1 MNKYYSQC
9 GQDKFLNEVIFKG
22 KKNGIFIDI
31 GANDG
36 VTFSNTFFFEKELN
50 WKGLCF
56 EPLVSAFKKLS
67 NNRSSVNVNGCACAE
82 DKPDVFLSVN
92 GYGEM
97 LSGLKSKYD
106 ERHLQRVFETVS
118 LHGGSIEEVEVQ
130 CYDINKMLALHSLY
144 EIDFLSI
151 DTEGNE
157 LDILKAIKFD
167 EFHIKAI
174 TVENNYS
181 SKDFNELL
189 SHNGFKKIKVLD
201 ADEVYV
207 NKADFG
213 YFKRR
218 SIKNDSN
225 Y

>member
-1 MNKYYSQC
+1 MNKYFSQC
-9 GQDKFLNEVIFKG
+9 GQDQFLNEVIFKG
-22 KKNGIFIDI
+22 KKNGVFIDI

-36 VTFSNTFFFEKELN
+36 VTFSNTYFFEKELN

-56 EPLVSAFKKLS
+56 EPLQSAFKKLETT
-67 NNRSSVNVNGCACAE
+67 RTSVNINGCASGE
-82 DKPDVFLSVN
+82 DKPDFFLSVN

-97 LSGLKSKYD
+97 LSGLRSSYD
-106 ERHLQRVFETVS
+106 ERHLKRVYETVS
-118 LHGGSIEEVEVQ
+118 IHGGSIEEVEVQ
-130 CYDINKMLALHSLY
+130 CYDINKMLAQHSFY
-144 EIDFLSI
+144 EIDFISI

-157 LDILKAIKFD
+157 LDILKAIKFN

-174 TVENNYS
+174 TVENNYA

-189 SHNGFKKIKVLD
+189 SSKGFKKIKVLD

-207 NKADFG
+207 NKDDFG

-218 SIKNDSN
+218 AIKNDSK